1 MNKDRAIS
9 PGESRDTTTKT
20 SGHDESEKQIIQ
32 MDNLRSI
39 SLKPKPPLRRTN
51 GTTCDIMGEMKDCI
65 MSPKSN
71 SQHNNMEEMSYNS
84 TFAGQKWHPIEIE
97 SEDEE
102 RFLPSDLLADSNSGR
117 TKEDSLIQNHKVIVI
132 FKLNYFQ

>member
-1 MNKDRAIS
+1 
-9 PGESRDTTTKT
+9 
-20 SGHDESEKQIIQ
+20 

-71 SQHNNMEEMSYNS
+71 SQHNTMEEMSYNS

-102 RFLPSDLLADSNSGR
+102 RFLPSDLLVDSNFGQGKALSR
-117 TKEDSLIQNHKVIVI
+117 SQPQKVRILYRYQLLVDLIV
-132 FKLNYFQ
+132 L